1 MRLNDVS
8 VVVTG
13 SGRGIG
19 RSIALRCA
27 DEGAHL
33 VLNDINGED
42 LDQVK
47 QTLES
52 RGTKVI
58 ALKGDVSVRS
68 DAERLID
75 SAVERFG
82 RVDVLVNNAGITRNA
97 PFLYLTEEDWDVVMN
112 VNLKG
117 VFNCAQV
124 AARCMAAQ
132 KSGRIIN
139 ISSRSYLGAR
149 HMANYAASKAGI
161 LGLTRC
167 MAIELGP
174 YGITVNAIA
183 PGLIDTEP
191 VKGMYE
197 GFVEERIK
205 RTPVGRIGVPEDIA
219 AAVVFLASSEASY
232 VTGETMHVTGGVY

>member
-1 MRLNDVS
+1 LKDLS

-27 DEGAHL
+27 DEGGRL
-33 VLNDINGED
+33 VLNDIDEEN
-42 LDQVK
+42 LARVK
-47 QTLES
+47 RTLES
-52 RGTKVI
+52 RGTKVMAFKADI
-58 ALKGDVSVRS
+58 SVRS
-68 DAERLID
+68 EAKRLIL
-75 SAVERFG
+75 SAVEGFG
-82 RVDVLVNNAGITRNA
+82 RIDVLVNNAGITRNS
-97 PFLYLTEEDWDVVMN
+97 PFLDLTEEDWDVVMK

-117 VFNCAQV
+117 AFNCAQA
-124 AARCMAAQ
+124 AARYMVDQ

-149 HMANYAASKAGI
+149 QMANYAASKAGI

-191 VKGMYE
+191 VKEMYE

-205 RTPVGRIGVPEDIA
+205 STPVGRIGVPEDIA
-219 AAVVFLASSEASY
+219 AAVVFLASPEASY